1 MPAIR
6 YIKNKVPP
14 YVKRPIRKLFDRWQ
28 NITRSP
34 FKLTHEEI
42 AALIKKPNPTILDIG
57 CNDGTDTLAF
67 LRVMPQAQIYCF
79 EPDPRAIRRFKK
91 RMESHLDK
99 VRLFEVAVSNQTGQ
113 IDFYQS
119 TGPTG
124 QIDFYQ
130 SAGGD
135 LTERDWDLS
144 GSIRRP
150 KHHLIDYPWVKFGK
164 MITVSSCRLD
174 DWCAENDVRQ
184 VDFIWMDVQGAEGD
198 VIAGA
203 PKILE
208 ETRFLHIEYGNNES
222 YEGQLSYK
230 KLLARLP
237 SFEVVTRYPEDVL
250 LMNRVA
256 KSR

>member
-42 AALIKKPNPTILDIG
+42 AALIKKPNPTILEIG
-57 CNDGTDTLAF
+57 CNDGTDTQAF

-119 TGPTG
+119 TG
-124 QIDFYQ
+124 
-130 SAGGD
+130 GD

-150 KHHLIDYPWVKFGK
+150 KYHLIDYPWVKFEK

-174 DWCAENDVRQ
+174 DWCAENGVKQ
-184 VDFIWMDVQGAEGD
+184 IDFIWMDIQGAEGD

-203 PKILE
+203 PKILA

-250 LMNRVA
+250 LRNRVA

>member
-14 YVKRPIRKLFDRWQ
+14 HVKRPIRKLFDRWQ
-28 NITRSP
+28 NITRFP

-42 AALIKKPNPTILDIG
+42 AALIKKPNPTILEIG

-135 LTERDWDLS
+135 LPERDWDLS

-150 KHHLIDYPWVKFGK
+150 KYHLIDYPWVKFEK
-164 MITVSSCRLD
+164 TITVSSCRLD
-174 DWCAENDVRQ
+174 DWYAENGVRQ

-250 LMNRVA
+250 LRNRVA